1 MTEDKKT
8 SPTQAILGLV
18 ILAAGVWYFFGGGME
33 KQADKDLRAIEKTVA
48 SEAVAEYQI
57 AKRNGSAMDACA
69 QAGLVSASY
78 LQAKDEENYK
88 VWKITEKSDCKAA
101 GVSD

>member
-33 KQADKDLRAIEKTVA
+33 KQADKDLRAIEKNRR
-48 SEAVAEYQI
+48 I
-57 AKRNGSAMDACA
+57 
-69 QAGLVSASY
+69 
-78 LQAKDEENYK
+78 
-88 VWKITEKSDCKAA
+88 
-101 GVSD
+101 